1 MIFLEE
7 KDPRF
12 YIKNSEI
19 PEAGL
24 GLFAKTSIKKGS
36 FIEIIGI
43 MVERGS
49 VADQCTAYANKYKFG
64 SSEAGKVVVPMGY
77 AALVNHAPDKDKQN
91 CVIRHVKAK
100 IPLKKRKEIRDF
112 FYYAGEAV
120 YMFTRDVQKDEE
132 ILGHYGPEWKGY
144 QEWVNN
150 YGKVYDENEVE
161 WKKFLSYGLYN
172 LDILKDKISLEEDN
186 KPKIIRIGE

>member
-12 YIKNSEI
+12 FIAASTIKD
-19 PEAGL
+19 AGL

-64 SSEAGKVVVPMGY
+64 ASEEDKLIIPMGY
-77 AALVNHAPDKDKQN
+77 AGLVNHAPDKKQQN
-91 CVIRHVKAK
+91 CEIRHTRAK
-100 IPLKKRKEIRDF
+100 IPTKKRKEMKDF

-120 YMFTRDVQKDEE
+120 YLFIRDVEKDEE
-132 ILGHYGPEWKGY
+132 ILGHYGHEWNVH
-144 QEWVNN
+144 QDWLSN
-150 YGKVYDENEVE
+150 YNRIYEENEIQ
-161 WKKFLSYGLYN
+161 WKKFLSHGLYN
-172 LDILKDKISLEEDN
+172 CDLLRDKISIEEDN
-186 KPKIIRIGE
+186 LRIIKPGF